1 MTYSALVWT
10 KGLEGNNPTATLLA
24 PLRKVQN
31 IGLRRIAS
39 AYKAASIPSLER
51 ETEVEPIDLYLE
63 KLRLHRADEDKRA
76 PVTEVLE
83 KNRQDIW
90 AMSNQLRGNRIHPL
104 PTSTHSKKMAI
115 VDKAN

>member
-10 KGLEGNNPTATLLA
+10 KGSEGNNPTATLLA

-31 IGLRRIAS
+31 IGLRRIAG
-39 AYKAASIPSLER
+39 AYKAASILSLER
-51 ETEVEPIDLYLE
+51 ETEVEPINLYLE

-90 AMSNQLRGNRIHPL
+90 AMSN
-104 PTSTHSKKMAI
+104 
-115 VDKAN
+115 